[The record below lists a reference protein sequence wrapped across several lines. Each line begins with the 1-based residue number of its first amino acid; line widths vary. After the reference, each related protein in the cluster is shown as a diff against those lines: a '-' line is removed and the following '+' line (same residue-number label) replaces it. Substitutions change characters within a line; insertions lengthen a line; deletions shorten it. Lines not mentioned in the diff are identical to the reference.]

1 MANDSHA
8 GRPRL
13 KDVASLAGVS
23 TATVS
28 RVVNDRPGVS
38 DEIRDRVADA
48 LRQLQ
53 WEPSGLRGS
62 RRARTVGLLVPELTN
77 PIFPTF
83 AQGIEQRL
91 GLSGMTTVLCTSTPE
106 GVSEAEHVEE
116 LLELGV
122 AALVFIAGSHADT
135 EADHSMFHDLAA
147 RGVPVIVV
155 NGRAPTLT
163 GVASVT
169 CDDVEAGR
177 LATAHLLSLGHRRI
191 GLSAGGLRY
200 VAGQRRAD
208 GWAKALS
215 DAGLR
220 AGAVVDAE
228 GGGAPRVPPSD
239 ATEPPSPLCED
250 TYTISGGRRA
260 GEVLLEEGVT
270 AIVAASDLIAIGVL
284 QAARARGLRIPEDL
298 SVVGYDDSLLMP
310 HVDPPLTTV
319 RQPVNDICRAI
330 ARLCIAA
337 SNGES
342 LRTSEMA
349 FHPELISRRSTGP
362 APGLVG

>member
-1 MANDSHA
+1 M
-8 GRPRL
+8 
-13 KDVASLAGVS
+13 ASLAGVS

-28 RVVNDRPGVS
+28 RVVNGRPGVS
-38 DEIRDRVADA
+38 EEVRDRVADA
-48 LRQLQ
+48 LRQMQ

-106 GVSEAEHVEE
+106 GVSESEHVEE

-122 AALVFIAGSHADT
+122 SALVFIAGSHADT
-135 EADHSMFHDLAA
+135 EADHSTFHDLAA

-155 NGRAPTLT
+155 NGRSPTLK
-163 GVASVT
+163 GIASVT

-177 LATAHLLSLGHRRI
+177 VATAHLLTLGHRRI
-191 GLSAGGLRY
+191 GLAAGGLRY
-200 VAGQRRAD
+200 IACQRRVD

-215 DAGLR
+215 DAGLQ
-220 AGAVVDAE
+220 AGAAVGPDGAEPAPVGEDAVE
-228 GGGAPRVPPSD
+228 A
-239 ATEPPSPLCED
+239 PSPLCED

-260 GEVLLEEGVT
+260 GDVLLDEGVT

-337 SNGES
+337 ANGKA

-349 FHPELISRRSTGP
+349 FHPELIARASTGP
-362 APGLVG
+362 APGLVSG